1 MSTTTKATEELLFY
15 DTNYECLYGYL
26 MDDAAFSNETE
37 EEKDHIRRYTYRRD
51 LFGIFGFVY
60 DGDSEKETVVS
71 KAVEKKV
78 DKQISLLFDAMKDD
92 PFIKEAIAY
101 LKLIC
106 SSYSENDEILFM
118 ILCSYDLLFLSQRC
132 FAEFILHGVVS
143 SEFGSMLIQYM
154 KSNFHFSS

>member
-1 MSTTTKATEELLFY
+1 MSTEQVLFY

-37 EEKDHIRRYTYRRD
+37 EEREHIRRYTYRRD

-60 DGDSEKETVVS
+60 NGDSENE
-71 KAVEKKV
+71 EKV
-78 DKQISLLFDAMKDD
+78 DKQISLLFSQIKDD
-92 PFIKEAIAY
+92 PSIKEAIAQ

-132 FAEFILHGVVS
+132 FAEFILRGAVS
-143 SEFGSMLIQYM
+143 SEFGSILVDYI
-154 KSNFHFSS
+154 KSNFHLSS